1 MQGNLQ
7 LAVGQNPLTV
17 VPGYETVDLTLG
29 VHAPDNKWKLS
40 LITRNLFNTFFI
52 TRLVTSNPGLV
63 QVVPYE
69 AFRSVGAALD
79 VKF

>member
-1 MQGNLQ
+1 M
-7 LAVGQNPLTV
+7 
-17 VPGYETVDLTLG
+17 PGYHTVDLTLG
-29 VHAPDNKWKLS
+29 VRAPDNRWKLS
-40 LITRNLFNTFFI
+40 VIARNLFDQFFI

-69 AFRSVGAALD
+69 AFRSVGVALD